1 MARDYYAVLGIGV
14 AASPAQVRR
23 AYQRLARQYSPDVN
37 LWERGAKELFEE
49 VVEAYRVLS
58 DPTARALYDR
68 HGGGEGRGS
77 TSSREASGRRRGRR
91 GDDLHVPVEIG
102 FAQAVTGVSSDLSV
116 ERLSPCEACG
126 ASGAEP
132 GARAVGCD
140 HCGGTGA
147 VWSAGAGG
155 RPEPCPACEGAGE
168 RVSAP
173 CRACRGR
180 GVAPALAVVPV
191 VIPPGV
197 DSGAQLRVVAEG
209 HAGPFGGPRGDLI
222 VITRV
227 QDHPVFTR
235 KGDNLYGDLP
245 IAVTEAVLGA
255 RIPVATLLGPVDL
268 VIPPGTQ
275 GGQVLRVRG
284 KGMPRLT
291 RDGRGDLYLTVR
303 IEIPR
308 GIDARIQEL
317 FREVDRLLPERP
329 QVSIRKVESA

>member
-1 MARDYYAVLGIGV
+1 MARDYYAVLGITV
-14 AASPAQVRR
+14 AATPTQVRR
-23 AYQRLARQYSPDVN
+23 AYQRLARQHSPDVN
-37 LWERGAKELFEE
+37 LWDHGAKDLFDEI
-49 VVEAYRVLS
+49 VEAYRVLS

-68 HGGGEGRGS
+68 HGSGAGRAA
-77 TSSREASGRRRGRR
+77 SSREGSGPRRGRR
-91 GDDLHVPVEIG
+91 GDDMHAPVELS
-102 FAQAVTGVSSDLSV
+102 FAQAVTGAGADLWL

-132 GARAVGCD
+132 GARALGCD

-147 VWSAGAGG
+147 VWSGVAGG
-155 RPEPCPACEGAGE
+155 RPESCPACEGAGE

-173 CRACRGR
+173 CRVCRGR
-180 GVAPALAVVPV
+180 GVAPARAMVPV
-191 VIPPGV
+191 MIPPGV
-197 DSGAQLRVVAEG
+197 DSGAQLRVTGEG

-227 QDHPVFTR
+227 HDDPVFTR
-235 KGDNLYGDLP
+235 KGDNLHSDLP
-245 IAVTEAVLGA
+245 IGLTEAVLGA

-291 RDGRGDLYLTVR
+291 REGRGDLYLTVSV
-303 IEIPR
+303 EIPR
-308 GIDARIQEL
+308 GIDARTQEL
-317 FREVDRLLPERP
+317 FRELDRLLPGRP
-329 QVSIRKVESA
+329 QVPIRRVERT

>member
-14 AASPAQVRR
+14 AATPTQVRR
-23 AYQRLARQYSPDVN
+23 AYQRLARQHSPDVN
-37 LWERGAKELFEE
+37 LWDRGARELFEE
-49 VVEAYRVLS
+49 IVEAYRVLS
-58 DPTARALYDR
+58 DPTARAVYDR
-68 HGGGEGRGS
+68 HGRGDGR
-77 TSSREASGRRRGRR
+77 TAASRESSLPRQGRR
-91 GDDLHVPVEIG
+91 GDDVHAPVELG
-102 FAQAVTGVSSDLSV
+102 FAQAVTGVSADLWV

-132 GARAVGCD
+132 GARAVQCE

-147 VWSAGAGG
+147 VWSGVAGG

-180 GVAPALAVVPV
+180 GVAPARAMVPV

-197 DSGAQLRVVAEG
+197 DSGAQLRVAGEG

-227 QDHPVFTR
+227 HDDPVFTR
-235 KGDNLYGDLP
+235 KGDNLHCDLP
-245 IAVTEAVLGA
+245 IGLTEAVLGA

-291 RDGRGDLYLTVR
+291 REGRGDLHLTVTV
-303 IEIPR
+303 EIPR
-308 GIDARIQEL
+308 GIDARTQEL
-317 FREVDRLLPERP
+317 FRELDRLLPERP
-329 QVSIRKVESA
+329 EAPIRRVERA